1 MVMDISLIDAKQ
13 WTAWQTFLM
22 KEGTQWGIN
31 IVAALIIFFLGKWIA
46 GRLVTVMRKAMTRA
60 KMDPTLASFL
70 ANILNGLLLAFVV
83 IAALT
88 RLGIETTHL
97 AAAFAAA
104 GLAIGLSMQNSLSNL
119 AAGIIIIIFRPI
131 KVGDYVEV
139 AGAVGTVEEV
149 NIFTTT
155 LKTITNLEVIVPNGN
170 ITSGVITNY
179 SAKPTRRLDLTF
191 SISYSDDMRLAKE
204 ILQNIVE
211 DQEHV
216 LSDPPPLV
224 AVARLGESAVE
235 LVLRPW
241 VKTEHVLEVT
251 FAITEA
257 VKARF
262 DTAGITIP
270 YPQRTIYMQEKA

>member
-1 MVMDISLIDAKQ
+1 MDSLIDAKQ
-13 WTAWQTFLM
+13 LATWQTFLM
-22 KEGTQWGIN
+22 KEGTGWAIN
-31 IVAALIIFFLGKWIA
+31 IFAALFIFFAGKWIA
-46 GRLVTVMRKAMTRA
+46 GRLVLVLRKAMQRA

-139 AGAVGTVEEV
+139 GGAVGTVEEV

-179 SAKPTRRLDLTF
+179 TAKPTRRLDLTF
-191 SISYSDDMRLAKE
+191 SISYDDDIRLAKQLLQE
-204 ILQNIVE
+204 IID
-211 DQEHV
+211 DQEHI
-216 LSDPPPLV
+216 LPDPAPLI
-224 AVARLGESAVE
+224 AVGRLGESAVE
-235 LVLRPW
+235 LLLRPW
-241 VKTEHVLEVT
+241 VKTEHVLDAT

-257 VKARF
+257 VKLRF
-262 DTAGITIP
+262 DAAGITIP